1 MIIMSISAIMHSNN
15 FVFFLFVFLFFA
27 QNKEFVGLIFD

>member
-1 MIIMSISAIMHSNN
+1 MIIVSIGAIMHNNN
-15 FVFFLFVFLFFA
+15 FVFFLFFVLFFT

>member
-15 FVFFLFVFLFFA
+15 FGFVFFFLFFT